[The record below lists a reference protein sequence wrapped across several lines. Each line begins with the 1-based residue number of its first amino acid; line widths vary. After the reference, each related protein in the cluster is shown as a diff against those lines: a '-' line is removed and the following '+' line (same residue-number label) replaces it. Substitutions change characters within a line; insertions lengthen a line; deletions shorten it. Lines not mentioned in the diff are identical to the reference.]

1 MSGLTS
7 TTPIPT
13 GVVVHSKSRVL
24 ELQYGDESYRV
35 PFELLR
41 VYSPS
46 AEVQGHGPGQETL
59 QTGKREVT
67 IIGIDP
73 VGHYALQLN
82 FSDGHNTGI
91 YSWDILHDL
100 ATRQEELVAR
110 VSGET
115 GSRGRG
121 PRHADG
127 RQAVRRP
134 LPLSH
139 QRRGITPHGRRDDC
153 AYIERTTGEERAR

>member
-13 GVVVHSKSRVL
+13 GVVLHSKSRVL
-24 ELQYGDESYRV
+24 ELQYGGGESYRV

-59 QTGKREVT
+59 QTGKREVS
-67 IIGIDP
+67 IIGVEP
-73 VGHYALQLN
+73 VGHYALQLD

-91 YSWDILHDL
+91 YSWDILYDL
-100 ATRQEELVAR
+100 ATRQDDLWRDYLAKLQAAGLHR
-110 VSGET
+110 DAPMAAKASG
-115 GSRGRG
+115 G
-121 PRHADG
+121 HC
-127 RQAVRRP
+127 
-134 LPLSH
+134 H
-139 QRRGITPHGRRDDC
+139 
-153 AYIERTTGEERAR
+153 

>member
-1 MSGLTS
+1 MTGLTS

-24 ELQYGDESYRV
+24 ELQYGDTSYRV

-59 QTGKREVT
+59 QTGKRDVT

-100 ATRQEELVAR
+100 ATRQEALWSEYLAKLEAAGVDRDTPMA
-110 VSGET
+110 VKPSG
-115 GSRGRG
+115 G
-121 PRHADG
+121 HC
-127 RQAVRRP
+127 
-134 LPLSH
+134 H
-139 QRRGITPHGRRDDC
+139 
-153 AYIERTTGEERAR
+153 

>member
-1 MSGLTS
+1 MSGLTKQ
-7 TTPIPT
+7 TPIPT
-13 GVVVHSKSRVL
+13 GIVVHSKTHAL
-24 ELQYGDESYRV
+24 ELQYANEQTYRL

-59 QTGKREVT
+59 QTGKRDVS
-67 IIGIDP
+67 IISADP

-100 ATRQEELVAR
+100 AVRQEELWAQYLSKLEMAGVDRDAPM
-110 VSGET
+110 VPKASG
-115 GSRGRG
+115 GG
-121 PRHADG
+121 HC
-127 RQAVRRP
+127 
-134 LPLSH
+134 H
-139 QRRGITPHGRRDDC
+139 
-153 AYIERTTGEERAR
+153 

>member
-24 ELQYGDESYRV
+24 ELQYGDTSYRV

-100 ATRQEELVAR
+100 ATRQDALWSEYLAKLQAAGVDRDTPMAAKP
-110 VSGET
+110 SG
-115 GSRGRG
+115 GG
-121 PRHADG
+121 HC
-127 RQAVRRP
+127 
-134 LPLSH
+134 H
-139 QRRGITPHGRRDDC
+139 
-153 AYIERTTGEERAR
+153 

>member
-1 MSGLTS
+1 MSGLTKQ
-7 TTPIPT
+7 TPIPT

-24 ELQYGDESYRV
+24 ELQYANDQVHRI

-59 QTGKREVT
+59 QTGKREVS
-67 IIGIDP
+67 IIAVEA

-91 YSWDILHDL
+91 YSWDILYDL
-100 ATRQEELVAR
+100 AVRQDELWQDYLAR
-110 VSGET
+110 LEAAGVDRDTPMASAKPSG
-115 GSRGRG
+115 GH
-121 PRHADG
+121 RH
-127 RQAVRRP
+127 
-134 LPLSH
+134 
-139 QRRGITPHGRRDDC
+139 
-153 AYIERTTGEERAR
+153 

>member
-1 MSGLTS
+1 MSGLTKQ
-7 TTPIPT
+7 TPIPT

-24 ELQYGDESYRV
+24 ELQYANEQTYRV

-59 QTGKREVT
+59 QTGKREVS
-67 IIGIDP
+67 IIAVEP

-91 YSWDILHDL
+91 YSWDILYDL
-100 ATRQEELVAR
+100 AVRQDELWQDYLAKLEAAGVDRDMPMASAKT
-110 VSGET
+110 SG
-115 GSRGRG
+115 GH
-121 PRHADG
+121 RH
-127 RQAVRRP
+127 
-134 LPLSH
+134 
-139 QRRGITPHGRRDDC
+139 
-153 AYIERTTGEERAR
+153 

>member
-67 IIGIDP
+67 ITAIEP
-73 VGHYALQLN
+73 VGHYAVRPT
-82 FSDGHNTGI
+82 FSDGHSTGI
-91 YSWDILHDL
+91 YSWEYLHDL
-100 ATRQEELVAR
+100 CERQDTLWRDYLAR
-110 VSGET
+110 LAAANA
-115 GSRGRG
+115 SRD
-121 PRHADG
+121 A
-127 RQAVRRP
+127 Q
-134 LPLSH
+134 
-139 QRRGITPHGRRDDC
+139 
-153 AYIERTTGEERAR
+153 

>member
-24 ELQYGDESYRV
+24 ELQYGGESYRV

-59 QTGKREVT
+59 QTGKRDVT

-91 YSWDILHDL
+91 YSWDILYDL
-100 ATRQEELVAR
+100 ATRQDELWRDYLAR
-110 VSGET
+110 LEAAGADRDAPMASRPSG
-115 GSRGRG
+115 G
-121 PRHADG
+121 HC
-127 RQAVRRP
+127 
-134 LPLSH
+134 H
-139 QRRGITPHGRRDDC
+139 
-153 AYIERTTGEERAR
+153 

>member
-13 GVVVHSKSRVL
+13 GVVLHSKSRVL
-24 ELQYGDESYRV
+24 ELQYEKESYRV

-67 IIGIDP
+67 IVAVEP
-73 VGHYALQLN
+73 VGHYALQLD

-100 ATRQEELVAR
+100 ATRQDQLWRDYFAKLEAAGVHAR
-110 VSGET
+110 ESLRWR
-115 GSRGRG
+115 S
-121 PRHADG
+121 
-127 RQAVRRP
+127 
-134 LPLSH
+134 LPLTSTLRH
-139 QRRGITPHGRRDDC
+139 GVAQPARRLRGIKTN
-153 AYIERTTGEERAR
+153 ASERTTGEESAR

>member
-24 ELQYGDESYRV
+24 ELQYGDESFRV

-67 IIGIDP
+67 IIGIEP

-100 ATRQEELVAR
+100 ATRQDALWREYLAKLEAAGADRDAPMAVKS
-110 VSGET
+110 SG
-115 GSRGRG
+115 G
-121 PRHADG
+121 HC
-127 RQAVRRP
+127 
-134 LPLSH
+134 H
-139 QRRGITPHGRRDDC
+139 
-153 AYIERTTGEERAR
+153 

>member
-24 ELQYGDESYRV
+24 ELQYGDESFRV

-67 IIGIDP
+67 IIGIEP

-100 ATRQEELVAR
+100 ATRQDALWREYLAKLEAAGADRDAPMAVKK
-110 VSGET
+110 SG
-115 GSRGRG
+115 G
-121 PRHADG
+121 HC
-127 RQAVRRP
+127 
-134 LPLSH
+134 H
-139 QRRGITPHGRRDDC
+139 
-153 AYIERTTGEERAR
+153 